1 MKILLGLI
9 IAFICFYSAAQ
20 IEAKQRKEA
29 EDRIADEV
37 VKRLK
42 DGE

>member
-9 IAFICFYSAAQ
+9 IAFICFYLVAR
-20 IEAKQRKEA
+20 IEAKQRKET
-29 EDRIADEV
+29 EDRIVDDV